1 MMPPVNTEAIRSGL
15 AAEETYNRKNIRA
28 VFITDIAVDS

>member
-1 MMPPVNTEAIRSGL
+1 MMQPVNTEAIRSGL
-15 AAEETYNRKNIRA
+15 AAGAACNRKNIMA